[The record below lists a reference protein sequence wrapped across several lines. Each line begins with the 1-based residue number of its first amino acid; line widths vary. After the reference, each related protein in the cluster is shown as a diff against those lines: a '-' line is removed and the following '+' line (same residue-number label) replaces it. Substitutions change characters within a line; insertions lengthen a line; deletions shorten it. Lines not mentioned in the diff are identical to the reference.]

1 MKKWLLLL
9 VALLTMFV
17 ISACGSSDE
26 TNGSSDED
34 SESTEENTTE
44 DADAEETAENEAEAS
59 EESDAPEELIM
70 GFVPSQ
76 DSDTIADT
84 VAPLADRLSEE
95 LGIPVEGKVMTNYT
109 ALVEAMGTNEV
120 QIGFIPAFAYV
131 LANDK
136 HDVEVILKSERYGS
150 GTYVAQYLVS
160 ADSEYEELADLE
172 GAVWAYGDPTST
184 SGYLFPAA
192 QIMDEF
198 DVDDPQTEF
207 FSEAYLTGGHDNSA
221 IEVYEGRADVATTFD
236 DVRTNLEEEYP
247 DIMEKTRVLGYTDEI
262 PNDTISVTSELSDEL
277 VQTIKDS
284 FLSFN
289 EDEDMIQIMN
299 DVYSWDAIIE
309 AEDSEYDIVRETYS
323 KFSDID
329 INDL

>member
-1 MKKWLLLL
+1 MKKLLLLL
-9 VALLTMFV
+9 VALLTFFV
-17 ISACGSSDE
+17 ITACGQSDDS
-26 TNGSSDED
+26 NGSSNDE
-34 SESTEENTTE
+34 SEHTEENTNE
-44 DADAEETAENEAEAS
+44 DTDTEETAENEAETS
-59 EESDAPEELIM
+59 EEADMPEELVM

-84 VAPLADRLSEE
+84 VEPLADKLSEE

-131 LANDK
+131 LANEK

-150 GTYVAQYLVS
+150 GTYVAQYIVS

-172 GAVWAYGDPTST
+172 DAVWAFGDPSST

-198 DVDDPQTEF
+198 GVDDPQTEF
-207 FSEAYLTGGHDNSA
+207 FSEAYQTGGHDNSA

-236 DVRTNLEEEYP
+236 DVRTELEEEYP
-247 DIMEKTRVLGYTDEI
+247 DIMEETKILGHTDEI
-262 PNDTISVTSELSDEL
+262 PNDTISVTPELSDEL

-289 EDEDMIQIMN
+289 DDEEMIQIMN
-299 DVYSWDAIIE
+299 DVYSWDAIIK
-309 AEDSEYDIVRETYS
+309 AEDSEYDVVRSTYN
-323 KFSDID
+323 KFGDDISLD
-329 INDL
+329 

>member
-17 ISACGSSDE
+17 ISACGSSDD
-26 TNGSSDED
+26 TSGSSDED
-34 SESTEENTTE
+34 SENTEENSNE
-44 DADAEETAENEAEAS
+44 DAEETEGNEAEAS
-59 EESDAPEELIM
+59 EEGDTPDELIM

-131 LANDK
+131 LANEK
-136 HDVEVILKSERYGS
+136 HGVEVLLKSERYGS

-160 ADSEYEELADLE
+160 ADSDYEELADLE

-198 DVDDPQTEF
+198 GVDDPQTEF
-207 FSEAYLTGGHDNSA
+207 FAEAYQTGGHDNSA
-221 IEVYEGRADVATTFD
+221 IEVYQGNADVATTFD

-262 PNDTISVTSELSDEL
+262 PNDTISVTKELSDEL

-299 DVYSWDAIIE
+299 EVYSWDAIIE
-309 AEDSEYDIVRETYS
+309 AEDSEYDVVRSTYE
-323 KFSDID
+323 KFGDDISLD
-329 INDL
+329 E